1 MVLYICNKCNKN
13 FSRKQSYEIHI
24 NRKIPCI
31 PENNINKIINLEDN
45 TKYLEENIIKL
56 EESNKQYEEKY
67 KQYEEKCNQFENNN
81 KELTEKNKQL
91 YNNNKE
97 LTEKIKQLEDKN
109 KELETENKTLNNLV
123 NKCFENNKIIKAN
136 NTTNNNN
143 TNNINTINNI
153 NVNLVPFGMENL
165 DDLTQEEK
173 KTILNSGMFCSVMCA
188 KKLNCN
194 PRLPQYQNIAFTN
207 LRSCDAKIYDK
218 DKTWRTV
225 DKEDLFDIVIPRR
238 IDDVNFLIENEDIQI
253 SSYMNNLV
261 KKGID
266 EDEVVKNTKVKK
278 RFHRTV
284 YDFKQSKDKKKIT

>member
-13 FSRKQSYEIHI
+13 FTRKQSYDIHI
-24 NRKIPCI
+24 NRKNPCI
-31 PENNINKIINLEDN
+31 LDENINKI
-45 TKYLEENIIKL
+45 
-56 EESNKQYEEKY
+56 
-67 KQYEEKCNQFENNN
+67 
-81 KELTEKNKQL
+81 
-91 YNNNKE
+91 
-97 LTEKIKQLEDKN
+97 

-123 NKCFENNKIIKAN
+123 NKCFENNKTIKTNNNNNNNNTNHINN
-136 NTTNNNN
+136 NTTNN
-143 TNNINTINNI
+143 NTINNI

-173 KTILNSGMFCSVMCA
+173 KTILNAGMFCSVMCA

-207 LRSCDAKIYDK
+207 LRSNDAKIYDK

-225 DKEDLFDIVIPRR
+225 DKEDLFEIVIPRR
-238 IDDVNFLIENEDIQI
+238 IDDVNLLIENEEIKI
-253 SSYMNNLV
+253 SPYMDNLV

-284 YDFKQSKDKKKIT
+284 YDFKQSKEKNKLT